1 MRNPLMSFFR
11 LLAPLPLL
19 AMFCLM
25 SFPAF
30 ARDIVI
36 GQSID
41 LSSPLGYIGKD
52 YLAGAKVYFDYVN
65 SNGGIHGQRIVHLT
79 ADNEGSAEKSAR
91 ISRNFL
97 SKQKVDIL
105 FGYFGEGCMDDLL
118 HSAEFRSSRIPLVAP
133 LSGVEAAPGTEN
145 VFFVR
150 PSHASEAR
158 KLVSHFINLG
168 ISRFAAVY
176 AANGYGR
183 AALGAVEDELASKRM
198 ALTGKYPV
206 GQDGSGLDMAI
217 KATLASK
224 PQATIVILET
234 LPAAQFVKAYRRLDA
249 GAYIFGLSQINHETL
264 FEIAG
269 PELAAGVMISQVVPN
284 PGNRALPIV
293 AEHEKIMKI
302 YRDEAPSHL
311 SLEGFIAAKMLVNA
325 LKKVD
330 RDFTSSQLAAALKD
344 MKSMDIG
351 GYHLDFSA
359 LRNRGSNYVDIN
371 VISRKGRL
379 LN

>member
-1 MRNPLMSFFR
+1 MRNPLEFSFR
-11 LLAPLPLL
+11 SLAMLPLL
-19 AMFCLM
+19 AAVFLA
-25 SFPAF
+25 SFPAA

-41 LSSPLGYIGKD
+41 ISGPLGYIGKD

-65 SNGGIHGQRIVHLT
+65 SNGGVHGQKIVHL
-79 ADNEGSAEKSAR
+79 AVDNEGSAEKSSR

-97 SKQKVDIL
+97 SRQKVDIL
-105 FGYFGEGCMDDLL
+105 FGYFGEGSTEEVL
-118 HSAEFRSSRIPLVAP
+118 HSAEFRSSHVPLVAP
-133 LSGVEAAPGTEN
+133 LSGIDARDGAGN

-150 PSHASEAR
+150 PSYAGEAK
-158 KLVSHFINLG
+158 KLVSHFIHLG

-176 AANGYGR
+176 AANAYGT
-183 AALGAVEDELASKRM
+183 AALAAVEEELGSRRM
-198 ALTGKYPV
+198 GLVGKYPV
-206 GQDGSGLDMAI
+206 GQDGNGLDAAI

-224 PQATIVILET
+224 PQATVVILET
-234 LPAAQFVKAYRRLDA
+234 LPAAQFVKAYRKQDA

-269 PELAAGVMISQVVPN
+269 QDLAAGVMISQVVPN
-284 PGNRALPIV
+284 PSNRALPIV

-325 LKKVD
+325 LRKVD
-330 RDFTSSQLAAALKD
+330 KGFTPAQLAAALKD
-344 MKSMDIG
+344 MKSTDIG

-371 VISRKGRL
+371 VISRNGRL